1 MPEQLR
7 KTVKSC
13 SGSNS
18 RGREISD
25 LMDLPLLKIK
35 LYSVLLKHGYTKVC
49 IQNISTFLKI
59 IRHSLVDYIQ
69 EVYTPI
75 EVYTWKK

>member
-1 MPEQLR
+1 
-7 KTVKSC
+7 
-13 SGSNS
+13 
-18 RGREISD
+18 
-25 LMDLPLLKIK
+25 MDLPLLKIT

>member
-1 MPEQLR
+1 
-7 KTVKSC
+7 
-13 SGSNS
+13 
-18 RGREISD
+18 
-25 LMDLPLLKIK
+25 MDLPLIEIK

-49 IQNISTFLKI
+49 IIQNTSTFLKI